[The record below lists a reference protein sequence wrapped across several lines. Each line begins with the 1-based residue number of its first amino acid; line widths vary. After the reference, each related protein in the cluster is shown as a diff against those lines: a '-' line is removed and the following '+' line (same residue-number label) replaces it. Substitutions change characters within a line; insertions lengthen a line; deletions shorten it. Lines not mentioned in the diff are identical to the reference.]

1 MPTYDFECEPC
12 AYYTEI
18 KQGPSEPSTQVCPL
32 CKNETL
38 MKVFITAPHISVRG
52 EAKTIGQIADR
63 NTKKMGTYELEHKN
77 KANNMDLHQKH
88 KEVSAKRRKI
98 NKMTPEQKVKWIKDG
113 D

>member
-18 KQGPSEPSTQVCPL
+18 KQGPSEPSVKTCPL
-32 CKNETL
+32 CKEETL
-38 MKVFITAPHISVRG
+38 KKVFISAPHISVRG
-52 EAKTIGQIADR
+52 EVKTLGQQADK
-63 NTKKMGTYELEHKN
+63 NTKNMGRYELEAKN

-88 KEVSAKRRKI
+88 KEVSAQRRKI
-98 NKMTPEQKVKWIKDG
+98 NKMTPQQKVKWIKDG